1 MITTRSN
8 WHLTQIPPFQPI
20 TLVLSPQSADIKK
33 VEKVSI
39 MTRIHFP
46 IAMPFCQSEFKVGPH
61 FNQKLVCSSV
71 LQRLYLICWKY
82 ARLQAAERFTA
93 FCRDYQEL
101 FFFLLKRSQP
111 DLPHFRLGGTLCV
124 FFFFF
129 GGGEVYNGAKS
140 TLRQIITTITITLTI
155 FILLDEGTRYKGGC
169 WKRAPNAKS
178 LQTLIKLLHRRFRS
192 STAEKTLV
200 RLFHFLMLSIRPNV
214 LVSKLLLLTFY
225 LEIYFRPLFSQENL
239 KLKHYSDDDA
249 LVLLWCYKKF

>member
-129 GGGEVYNGAKS
+129 GGGGRYITELKAPYAKS
-140 TLRQIITTITITLTI
+140 SPPSPLPSLSSSSWMRVQ
-155 FILLDEGTRYKGGC
+155 GTKVGAGRGHPM
-169 WKRAPNAKS
+169 PNLCK
-178 LQTLIKLLHRRFRS
+178 
-192 STAEKTLV
+192 
-200 RLFHFLMLSIRPNV
+200 P
-214 LVSKLLLLTFY
+214 
-225 LEIYFRPLFSQENL
+225 
-239 KLKHYSDDDA
+239 
-249 LVLLWCYKKF
+249 W

>member
-101 FFFLLKRSQP
+101 FFSSLRGPNPICPIS
-111 DLPHFRLGGTLCV
+111 DLVELCV
-124 FFFFF
+124 CFFFFF
-129 GGGEVYNGAKS
+129 LGGGEGNYVK
-140 TLRQIITTITITLTI
+140 TITL
-155 FILLDEGTRYKGGC
+155 LWGGGGLG
-169 WKRAPNAKS
+169 KP
-178 LQTLIKLLHRRFRS
+178 
-192 STAEKTLV
+192 E
-200 RLFHFLMLSIRPNV
+200 
-214 LVSKLLLLTFY
+214 
-225 LEIYFRPLFSQENL
+225 
-239 KLKHYSDDDA
+239 SDDVIYVRTMIKQIGFA
-249 LVLLWCYKKF
+249 